1 MLKFVF
7 CHLFRDMLRGDCR
20 RISLTKIKLNSRS
33 HCSEKKAILKEQ
45 LSSQRKNMG
54 EPVDALFRK

>member
-1 MLKFVF
+1 
-7 CHLFRDMLRGDCR
+7 MLRGDYQ

-45 LSSQRKNMG
+45 LSSQTKNMG